1 MNRRTF
7 FGAVVGGTVSSRI
20 AVGSVSS
27 KAVRS
32 VNRAIK
38 GVAWPNRF
46 TKATKLGDYF
56 FFWTGWK
63 KSINVPVNVSQW
75 IAEPVDGLNEEDPS
89 DSYDRERPA
98 FYAAS
103 TGTQG
108 ALVNLNYVM
117 DLTYQPGFPLITD
130 KTSMEDKQE
139 ARKEALERLI
149 NYIESWEIPEL
160 YYASNSHLSLRGKM
174 KPGDLIPVDYPLSQ
188 TLGRVLRRDGLTAR
202 ALKKVVK
209 HG

>member
-7 FGAVVGGTVSSRI
+7 FGAVIGGTVSSRI
-20 AVGSVSS
+20 AQGSVSS

-75 IAEPVDGLNEEDPS
+75 IAEPVDGLNQEDPS

-149 NYIESWEIPEL
+149 NYIESWEIPLLRQQQPHIAARKNETRGPDSCRL
-160 YYASNSHLSLRGKM
+160 SSESNIGQ
-174 KPGDLIPVDYPLSQ
+174 GTQ
-188 TLGRVLRRDGLTAR
+188 A
-202 ALKKVVK
+202 
-209 HG
+209 

>member
-1 MNRRTF
+1 MDRRTF

-20 AVGSVSS
+20 ARGSVR
-27 KAVRS
+27 KP
-32 VNRAIK
+32 
-38 GVAWPNRF
+38 WDTPNRF
-46 TKATKLGDYF
+46 TQETKLGDYF

-63 KSINVPVNVSQW
+63 KSINVPVNVGQW
-75 IAEPVDGLNEEDPS
+75 IAEPVEGLNEEYPRN
-89 DSYDRERPA
+89 SYEREHPA
-98 FYAAS
+98 FYAAT
-103 TGTQG
+103 TGTNG

-130 KTSMEDKQE
+130 KTCSEDKQK
-139 ARKEALERLI
+139 ARKEALERLRE
-149 NYIESWEIPEL
+149 YIESWELPQIN
-160 YYASNSHLSLRGKM
+160 YASTGHISHRGNL

>member
-20 AVGSVSS
+20 AVGIVSS
-27 KAVRS
+27 KAVET
-32 VNRAIK
+32 
-38 GVAWPNRF
+38 PNRF
-46 TKATKLGDYF
+46 TQATKLGDYF

-63 KSINVPVNVSQW
+63 KSINVPVNVGQW

-98 FYAAS
+98 FYAAT
-103 TGTQG
+103 TGTNG

-130 KTSMEDKQE
+130 KTSSEDKQE
-139 ARKEALERLI
+139 ARNEALERLRE
-149 NYIESWEIPEL
+149 YIESWEIPEI
-160 YYASNSHLSLRGKM
+160 YYASNSHI
-174 KPGDLIPVDYPLSQ
+174 DLIPVDYPLSE
-188 TLGRVLRRDGLTAR
+188 TLKRVLDSNRLTAR
-202 ALKKVVK
+202 ALRKVTN
-209 HG
+209 G